1 MPSFKY
7 RAKES
12 AGNTVEGVVVAG
24 NSEEAIEEIHR
35 LGYLPV
41 KVEEEKTSIEPS
53 QKEAPPATSKTR
65 SFGGKIQS
73 KEITALGLQLAS
85 LIKSGVPLLKAL
97 GIIASASRNPSLKGL
112 LSQIQ
117 EEVRNGAPLSAALSS
132 YPRWFPPLY
141 LAMVQAGEY
150 GGNLDK
156 TLTLISGYR
165 QRQEEMFS
173 RVRSAM
179 AYPLLMLIT
188 GIGAI
193 IFMLTFVMPRL
204 MNIFSQMGESLP
216 LPTRI
221 LIGISEGLR
230 QGWLWLLGVVAAL
243 TIVLWQGKKSEKQRL
258 AASLFQLN
266 LPLLGPLILKAELAR
281 FSRTLE
287 LLIQNGIPILKAI
300 EITAP
305 VVSNQAL
312 RNDFIRCLQDLKE
325 GGSFGKSLKQ
335 SARFP
340 VIVTN
345 LIEVGEESGKLNEA
359 LAEIAGVYERE
370 TEETLRLT
378 TSLLEP
384 LMILVMGLVVG
395 FIVIAMLLPMF
406 ELNMAVK

>member
-7 RAKES
+7 RAKEN

-24 NSEEAIEEIHR
+24 TCEEAIEEIHR

-41 KVEEEKTSIEPS
+41 KVEEEKASVAPS
-53 QKEAPPATSKTR
+53 LKEVAAPPPKTSFSR
-65 SFGGKIQS
+65 GKIQA

-85 LIKSGVPLLKAL
+85 LIKSGVPLLKGL
-97 GIIASASRNPSLKGL
+97 GIIAQASRNPALKGL
-112 LSQIQ
+112 LDRVQ
-117 EEVRNGAPLSAALSS
+117 EEVRNGATLSAALSS
-132 YPRWFPPLY
+132 YPQYFPPLY

-156 TLTLISGYR
+156 TLTLVSGYR

-173 RVRSAM
+173 RIRSAM
-179 AYPLLMLIT
+179 AYPLLMLVT

-204 MNIFSQMGESLP
+204 MNIFSSMGESLP

-221 LIGISEGLR
+221 LIGISQGLR
-230 QGWLWLLGVVAAL
+230 QGWPLVLCAVALPALVV
-243 TIVLWQGKKSEKQRL
+243 WRGKKNEKQRF

-300 EITAP
+300 ETTAP
-305 VVSNQAL
+305 VVANEVL
-312 RNDFIRCLQDLKE
+312 RNEFTRCLKDLKE
-325 GGSFGKSLKQ
+325 GGSFGKSLRQ

-345 LIEVGEESGKLNEA
+345 LIEIGEESGKLNEA
-359 LAEIAGVYERE
+359 LAEIASVYERE
-370 TEETLRLT
+370 TEEALRMT

-384 LMILVMGLVVG
+384 LMILGMGIVVG